1 MYRKKEATFRFYEE
15 LNDFLPGYRRKKP
28 FVYRFSGT
36 PAVKDAVEAMG
47 VPHTEIDLILVNG
60 KSVDFRYH
68 LENDDKVSVY
78 PVFESL
84 DISEATHLRAVPLRI
99 PKFVLDVHLGKLAR
113 KLRMLGFDALF
124 RNDYRDAELVRVS
137 VIEKRILL
145 TRDIG
150 LLKTKEVERG
160 YWVRSQSSKAQ
171 LIEVLVR
178 FDLYSRIRP
187 FYRCMRC
194 NGIIRS
200 VAKKD
205 IVKVVQP
212 LTRRYYDEF
221 YRCSSCKTVYWKGSH
236 YDRMMRFIAE
246 IERGKTE

>member
-1 MYRKKEATFRFYEE
+1 MYKKKESIFRFYEE
-15 LNDFLPGYRRKKP
+15 LNDFLPKNRRKKP
-28 FVYRFSGT
+28 FVYRFTGI
-36 PAVKDAVEAMG
+36 PAVKDAIEALG
-47 VPHTEIDLILVNG
+47 VPHTEVDLILVNG
-60 KSVDFRYH
+60 KSVDFYYH
-68 LENDDKVSVY
+68 LRQEDKVSVY

-124 RNDYRDAELVRVS
+124 RNDYKDTELVRISVS
-137 VIEKRILL
+137 EKRILL

-150 LLKTKEVERG
+150 LLKIGRVERG

-171 LIEVLVR
+171 LVEVLDR

-194 NGIIRS
+194 NGIIRRA
-200 VAKKD
+200 AKKEV
-205 IVKVVQP
+205 IEEVQP

-221 YRCSSCKTVYWKGSH
+221 YRCVSCKTVYWKGSH
-236 YDRMMRFIAE
+236 YKRMISFIAE
-246 IERGKTE
+246 IERLKTE

>member
-1 MYRKKEATFRFYEE
+1 MYRKKEAIFRFYEE
-15 LNDFLPGYRRKKP
+15 LNDFLPVYRRKKP
-28 FVYRFSGT
+28 FVYRFTGT
-36 PAVKDAVEAMG
+36 PAVKDAVEALG

-68 LENDDKVSVY
+68 LRNDDKVSVY

-99 PKFVLDVHLGKLAR
+99 PKFVLDVHLGKLTR
-113 KLRMLGFDALF
+113 KLRMLGFDALY
-124 RNDYRDAELVRVS
+124 RNDYRDAELVGIVGT
-137 VIEKRILL
+137 EKRIVL

-150 LLKTKEVERG
+150 LLKIGEVERG

-171 LIEVLVR
+171 LIEVLDR

-194 NGIIRS
+194 NGIIRRA
-200 VAKKD
+200 AKKD
-205 IVKVVQP
+205 VIKEVQP
-212 LTRRYYDEF
+212 QTRRYYDEF
-221 YRCSSCKTVYWKGSH
+221 FRCVSCKTVYWKGSH
-236 YDRMMRFIAE
+236 YKRMMGFIAE
-246 IERGKTE
+246 IERRKTE

>member
-1 MYRKKEATFRFYEE
+1 MYRKKEAIFRFYEE

-28 FVYRFSGT
+28 FVYRFTGT
-36 PAVKDAVEAMG
+36 PAVKDAVEALG

-68 LENDDKVSVY
+68 LSNDDKVSVY

-99 PKFVLDVHLGKLAR
+99 PKFVLDVHLGKLTR

-124 RNDYRDAELVRVS
+124 RNDYRDTELVRIAVT
-137 VIEKRILL
+137 EKRIVL

-150 LLKTKEVERG
+150 LLKIGEVERG
-160 YWVRSQSSKAQ
+160 YWVRSQSSKEQ
-171 LIEVLVR
+171 LIEVLDR

-194 NGIIRS
+194 NGIIRRA
-200 VAKKD
+200 AKRDVIKE
-205 IVKVVQP
+205 VQP

-221 YRCSSCKTVYWKGSH
+221 YRCVSCKTVYWKGSH
-236 YDRMMRFIAE
+236 YKRMMGFIAE
-246 IERGKTE
+246 IERRKTE